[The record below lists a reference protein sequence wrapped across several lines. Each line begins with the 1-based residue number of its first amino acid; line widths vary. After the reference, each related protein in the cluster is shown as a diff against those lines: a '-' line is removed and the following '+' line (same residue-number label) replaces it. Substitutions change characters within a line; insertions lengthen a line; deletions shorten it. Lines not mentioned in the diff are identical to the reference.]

1 MRFNPNLLEL
11 IPTSQLDA
19 DFGGQ
24 NHYEFEPRSY
34 WDQIVAYVP
43 FHTFTSLFRSSIQNM
58 QLTSY
63 SFPLLP
69 RLLYLQY
76 HPSFSISMQKNLGP
90 SSYSSMRFIH
100 SVKSDAILPPCV
112 QIHAILLCNTQ
123 RVWYQRRR
131 QPGGLPSSSRQCGC

>member
-43 FHTFTSLFRSSIQNM
+43 FHTFTSLFRSTIQKHATDVM
-58 QLTSY
+58 FFSPSTSAAVSAI
-63 SFPLLP
+63 SFFFDFNAKKPWTFVIT
-69 RLLYLQY
+69 
-76 HPSFSISMQKNLGP
+76 H
-90 SSYSSMRFIH
+90 
-100 SVKSDAILPPCV
+100 
-112 QIHAILLCNTQ
+112 
-123 RVWYQRRR
+123 
-131 QPGGLPSSSRQCGC
+131 QCA